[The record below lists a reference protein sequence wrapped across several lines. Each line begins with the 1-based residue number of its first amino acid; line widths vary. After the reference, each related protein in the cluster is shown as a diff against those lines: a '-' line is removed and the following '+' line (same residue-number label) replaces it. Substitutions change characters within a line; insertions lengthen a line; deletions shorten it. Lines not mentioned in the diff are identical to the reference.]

1 MAETMLDLIKAFKAD
16 GGFDPATS
24 KRLGEALQVTGPV
37 LVGASIWSF
46 TPEEGG
52 SIRSS
57 SELAT
62 GEFAAFVDD
71 DGFYAEDMSRIPP
84 EEVLST
90 HYGVPL
96 AARMTA
102 PPPGAPPAR
111 PLGRSLFLRPVHV
124 EGKSIITGAGAWLV
138 DESNPAQ
145 GDWRRLLLTLD
156 QPHPIPHARIGKLV
170 FRATSMGV
178 SITFGP
184 GDGPP
189 DGERTDGAVSVSV
202 ERMPRG

>member
-1 MAETMLDLIKAFKAD
+1 MAETMLDLIKAFKAG

-24 KRLGEALQVTGPV
+24 KRLGGALQITGPV

-57 SELAT
+57 SGLAT
-62 GEFAAFVDD
+62 AEFAAFVDD
-71 DGFYAEDMSRIPP
+71 DGFFAEDMSRIPP
-84 EEVLST
+84 EEELSR

-96 AARMTA
+96 AARMAA
-102 PPPGAPPAR
+102 PPPGAPPAP
-111 PLGRSLFLRPVHV
+111 PLGRTLRLRPVDGHYAV
-124 EGKSIITGAGAWLV
+124 AWAV
-138 DESNPAQ
+138 DESNPAH

-156 QPHPIPHARIGKLV
+156 QPHPIPHKRIGALV
-170 FRATSMGV
+170 SRATSMGV

-184 GDGPP
+184 GDGSP
-189 DGERTDGAVSVSV
+189 DGDRTDGAVSVSV
-202 ERMPRG
+202 ERSPRG